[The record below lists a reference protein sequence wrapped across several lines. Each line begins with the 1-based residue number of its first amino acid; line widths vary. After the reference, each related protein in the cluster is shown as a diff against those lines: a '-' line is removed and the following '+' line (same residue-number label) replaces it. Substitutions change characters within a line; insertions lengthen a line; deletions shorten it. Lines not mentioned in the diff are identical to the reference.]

1 MLGNLENILDR
12 LDEIFFRQSSH
23 GHLRFSILGDK
34 KNRRDA
40 ADVEHR
46 GKFLLLLRVDLVDVD
61 FSFVLLCQILQDRC
75 DDLTGI
81 APVRIKIDDAGL
93 LSGKTPLLI

>member
-12 LDEIFFRQSSH
+12 LDEIFFGQSSH

-61 FSFVLLCQILQDRC
+61 FSFVLLCQILQDGC

-81 APVRIKIDDAGL
+81 APVRVKIDDAGL
-93 LSGKTPLLI
+93 VSGKTPLLI